1 MSLRR
6 DFVGIPVVPDT
17 GNADLN
23 RFLSAL
29 KENIELLC
37 NLRGQQQNNVAIVKG
52 DITTDYPDQPTA
64 FDFNNLVVLKEVIR
78 KLMVDLKT

>member
-1 MSLRR
+1 MSARR

-23 RFLSAL
+23 RFLAAL

-37 NLRGQQQNNVAIVKG
+37 GLRGQQQNNIAVVKG
-52 DITTDYPDQPTA
+52 DIETDYPDTPTA
-64 FDFNNLVVLKEVIR
+64 FDFNNLVVLKEVVR
-78 KLMVDLKT
+78 KLMVNLKT